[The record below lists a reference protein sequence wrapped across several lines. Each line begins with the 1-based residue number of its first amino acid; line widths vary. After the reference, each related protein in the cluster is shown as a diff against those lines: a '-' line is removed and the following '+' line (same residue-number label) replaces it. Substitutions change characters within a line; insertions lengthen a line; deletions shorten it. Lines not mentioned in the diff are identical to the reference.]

1 MSQGNT
7 IGVRSL
13 VVVGMKKQELI
24 HLHGLL
30 SEVRTRFEIQ
40 SDSAFDFPGYDEQNT
55 RPTSIHHSKNDH
67 REAVL
72 KLGDELTT
80 GMMSETTETVAPHA
94 D

>member
-1 MSQGNT
+1 
-7 IGVRSL
+7 
-13 VVVGMKKQELI
+13 MKKQELI

-30 SEVRTRFEIQ
+30 SEVRNRFETQ
-40 SDSAFDFPGYDEQNT
+40 TDSTFDLSAYDEQTT

-72 KLGDELTT
+72 KLANDLTT
-80 GMMSETTETVAPHA
+80 SMTSEETETVAPHA

>member
-1 MSQGNT
+1 
-7 IGVRSL
+7 
-13 VVVGMKKQELI
+13 MKKQELI

-30 SEVRTRFEIQ
+30 SEVRTRFEIK
-40 SDSAFDFPGYDEQNT
+40 SDSAFDFPEYDGQNT

-72 KLGDELTT
+72 TLADDLTT
-80 GMMSETTETVAPHA
+80 ELMSETAETVAPHA

>member
-1 MSQGNT
+1 
-7 IGVRSL
+7 
-13 VVVGMKKQELI
+13 MKKQELI

-30 SEVRTRFEIQ
+30 SEVRNRFETQ
-40 SDSAFDFPGYDEQNT
+40 TDSTFDLSAYDEQTT

-72 KLGDELTT
+72 KLANDLTT
-80 GMMSETTETVAPHA
+80 SMMSEETETVAPHA

>member
-1 MSQGNT
+1 
-7 IGVRSL
+7 
-13 VVVGMKKQELI
+13 MKKQELI

-30 SEVRTRFEIQ
+30 SEVRDRFERQ
-40 SDSAFDFPGYDEQNT
+40 TDSPLDFSNYTNQTT

-72 KLGDELTT
+72 TLANGLTT
-80 GMMSETTETVAPHA
+80 EMEDTESETVVPHA